1 MNEKLAQR
9 VRELRLEKGLTV
21 YALSKLTNISDSSIS
36 RWENGQSDIRGE
48 QLITLCKFFGV
59 SANYLLGLED

>member
-1 MNEKLAQR
+1 MNKKLAQR
-9 VRELRLEKGLTV
+9 VRELRNEKGLTI

-48 QLITLCKFFGV
+48 QIITLCEFFDVTAG
-59 SANYLLGLED
+59 YLLGLED